1 MHHVMASLT
10 AVRKRGSSPDPLLAR
25 AGINPAVTS
34 DFSRRIHTDQVARL
48 FKSVQLALDD
58 EFMGFSARP
67 CRVGAFRIMCD
78 LVSQGNTLGEL
89 LNKAVDFYRLLSDD
103 LLMSITVHGSRAV
116 FAIDHRCP
124 DLDPDHFLREFLLV
138 IWHRFP
144 SWYIGE
150 AIRLREARFCFP
162 QPAHH
167 GELQVMF
174 PAKLRY
180 SQPRNELVFDA
191 AYLDKPLV
199 RSRGEVGYFVR
210 NAPADV
216 MTIPGSDS
224 SLERQ
229 IERIIES
236 GSESGLVFPVLDDL
250 AAQLGLGAQTLYR
263 QLKAN
268 GTSYQKIK
276 DDIRRETAIRKLVQ
290 ERMAVEAVSAF
301 VGFSEAR
308 SFSRAFR
315 QWTGMSP
322 RMYRDTFRRDNPS
335 PNGVQVLP

>member
-1 MHHVMASLT
+1 MATICMHHVMASL
-10 AVRKRGSSPDPLLAR
+10 AAIRQRGGNPGPLLAR
-25 AGINPAVTS
+25 AGINPAVAGDS
-34 DFSRRIHTDQVARL
+34 SRRIHTDQVARL
-48 FKSVQLALDD
+48 FKSVQLVLDD

-78 LVSQGNTLGEL
+78 LVGQGETLGDL
-89 LNKAVDFYRLLSDD
+89 LETAVDFYRLLSDD
-103 LLMSITVHGSRAV
+103 LVMSVAIHGANAV
-116 FAIDHRCP
+116 FAIDHRRP
-124 DLDPDHFLREFLLV
+124 ELDPEHFLREFLLV

-150 AIRLREARFCFP
+150 AIRLREARFSFSRP
-162 QPAHH
+162 GHD

-174 PAKLRY
+174 PTRLSFA
-180 SQPRNELVFDA
+180 QPRNELVFDA

-199 RSRGEVGYFVR
+199 RSRGEVSYFVR

-229 IERIIES
+229 IERIIEA
-236 GSESGLVFPVLDDL
+236 GSEEGLVFPSLDEL
-250 AAQLGLGAQTLYR
+250 AAQLGLGAQSLYR
-263 QLKAN
+263 QLKAS

-276 DDIRRETAIRKLVQ
+276 DDIRRETAIRKLLQ

-322 RMYRDTFRRDNPS
+322 RRYRDTFRR
-335 PNGVQVLP
+335 G

>member
-1 MHHVMASLT
+1 MATICMHHVLASLT
-10 AVRKRGSSPDPLLAR
+10 AIRQRGGNPGLLLAR
-25 AGINPAVTS
+25 AGINPAITS
-34 DFSRRIHTDQVARL
+34 DPSRRIHTDQVARL

-67 CRVGAFRIMCD
+67 CRVGAFRLMCD
-78 LVSQGNTLGEL
+78 LVSQGRTLGDL
-89 LNKAVDFYRLLSDD
+89 LEKAVDFYRLLSDD
-103 LLMSITVHGSRAV
+103 VAMSVSTVGATAVLSIEHRAP
-116 FAIDHRCP
+116 H
-124 DLDPDHFLREFLLV
+124 LDPEHFLREFLLV

-150 AIRLREARFCFP
+150 AIRLRETRFSFP
-162 QPAHH
+162 RPAHH

-174 PAKLRY
+174 PGKLAF
-180 SQPRNELVFDA
+180 SQPRNALIFDA
-191 AYLDKPLV
+191 TYLDKPLV
-199 RSRGEVGYFVR
+199 RGRGEVGYFVR

-229 IERIIES
+229 VERIIES
-236 GSESGLVFPVLDDL
+236 GSDEGLVFPSLDEL
-250 AAQLGLGAQTLYR
+250 AAQLGMGAQSLYR
-263 QLKAN
+263 QLKAG

-276 DDIRRETAIRKLVQ
+276 DDIRRETAIRKLIQ
-290 ERMAVEAVSAF
+290 ERLSVEEVSAF

-322 RMYRDTFRRDNPS
+322 RRYRDR
-335 PNGVQVLP
+335 GV